1 MLQNEAMKNK
11 SNPLFF
17 IKIIN
22 GKLILWDYRA
32 HAQYEVSSSHVQRL
46 LEMSRGSE
54 VTASAVDREIIEAR
68 ILADDDRNFADW
80 GWDCLS
86 HIFHV
91 GTQIVLEDG
100 ANLPSDDSYEGYV
113 EYCKSIADRVPE
125 IKYERNGDPI
135 DLPAATSNFSAAP
148 LLVDALWK
156 RRTSRSFIADP
167 IQLQTVADVMYW
179 TFGTVHG
186 DKREDMVEAGLRPVG
201 YRRTSPSGGSLHPSE
216 AYLVALHVTGLRR
229 GIYHYRATAHQLTL
243 VTEKIDGEALG
254 QLLCTQMFARN
265 LAFGVF
271 VTSRFDKM
279 WWKYPHSRAYR
290 VALLDVG
297 CLAQTFQ
304 LVATGLGLNSWI
316 TGYFLDR
323 EINRLL
329 VVDEVNESVLF
340 FLGAGMGGDTAFA
353 PELLAAIEKQRNA
366 V

>member
-1 MLQNEAMKNK
+1 MDTK

-17 IKIIN
+17 IKIMN
-22 GKLILWDYRA
+22 GKLILWDCRA
-32 HAQYEVSSSHVQRL
+32 HTQYEVSSSHVQRL
-46 LEMSRGSE
+46 LDISRGSGMTKSALDLE
-54 VTASAVDREIIEAR
+54 IASTK
-68 ILADDDRNFADW
+68 ILADDDRNFAEW

-91 GTQIVLEDG
+91 GTQIVLKGG
-100 ANLPSDDSYEGYV
+100 ASLPSDDSYEGYV
-113 EYCKSIADRVPE
+113 AYCSSIVDRVPE
-125 IKYERNGDPI
+125 IKYERKGDPI
-135 DLPAATSNFSAAP
+135 DLPIATRSFSAAP
-148 LLVDALWK
+148 FLVDVLLG

-167 IQLQTVADVMYW
+167 VPLQTVADVMYW

-186 DKREDMVEAGLRPVG
+186 DKREDMLEAGLIPVG

-216 AYLVALHVTGLRR
+216 AYLVALRVTGLHR
-229 GIYHYRATAHQLTL
+229 GIYHYRASTHQITL
-243 VTEKIDGEALG
+243 VTEKIDGETLG
-254 QLLCTQMFARN
+254 QLLCAQMFAQN
-265 LAFGVF
+265 LGFGVF

-316 TGYFLDR
+316 TGYFFDR

-329 VVDEVNESVLF
+329 AVDEINESVLF
-340 FLGAGMGGDTAFA
+340 FLGAGIGKNVAFA
-353 PELLAAIEKQRNA
+353 PELLAAIDKQRN
-366 V
+366 VV